1 MKKVMLWSAVLT
13 LISSQVQS
21 QPQGLQ
27 AQNLTSSQAALPH
40 QIALN
45 EEKPMIKTD
54 SQAPAAATV
63 PVVPSAQAN
72 PADAPSAASMNCTY
86 KIPADMK
93 KVDDATI
100 TSWSEKAA
108 MQSFSF
114 APEKVDAQ
122 VSELQPCFTD
132 QGWTGFSAALKK
144 SGNVE
149 AIKAQKL
156 SVSSQVMGQT
166 QVSGLKE
173 DQWKVAVPLQVTYQ
187 NDKDK
192 ATQLL
197 NIELT
202 VSRKPNGGLGIMQM
216 IATPKNTA
224 VTIPA
229 PTANPS
235 PVPATNSSP
244 APTEPA
250 TPAAVPNTDSPATSV
265 TPNTGK

>member
-1 MKKVMLWSAVLT
+1 MKKVMLWSAALT

-21 QPQGLQ
+21 QPQDLQ
-27 AQNLTSSQAALPH
+27 AQNLISSQAALSH
-40 QIALN
+40 QMALN
-45 EEKPMIKTD
+45 EEKPMIKTE
-54 SQAPAAATV
+54 SQAPAVATV
-63 PVVPSAQAN
+63 PVTPSTQAN
-72 PADAPSAASMNCTY
+72 PTVASSAASMDCNY

-100 TSWSEKAA
+100 TSWSEKAV

-202 VSRKPNGGLGIMQM
+202 VSRKPNDGLGIMQM
-216 IATPKNTA
+216 IAAPKNTA

-229 PTANPS
+229 PA
-235 PVPATNSSP
+235 ANSSP
-244 APTEPA
+244 APAAEPTTPAAAPNNAGSPAAPA
-250 TPAAVPNTDSPATSV
+250 TPS
-265 TPNTGK
+265 TGK